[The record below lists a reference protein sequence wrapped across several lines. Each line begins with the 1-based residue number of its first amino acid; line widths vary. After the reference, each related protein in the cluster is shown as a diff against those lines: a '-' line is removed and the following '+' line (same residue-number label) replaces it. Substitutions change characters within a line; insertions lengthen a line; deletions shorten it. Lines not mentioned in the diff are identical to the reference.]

1 MVSARRNNPHL
12 PLEAEVVERIQESP
26 TIFTLRL
33 RFTDPVKH
41 AAFRFAPGQF
51 NMLYLYGVGEVPLS
65 IVSDPQ
71 DEHLFDHAIRVVG
84 RVTRGLEQLKAGDRL
99 GGGGPYGRGRAPQ
112 LAREKGGVVV
122 NGGLGWGAG

>member
-1 MVSARRNNPHL
+1 MINVESYLPAETQVVDRR
-12 PLEAEVVERIQESP
+12 QESA

-33 RFTDPVKH
+33 RFTDKKLQ
-41 AAFRFAPGQF
+41 ARYQFQPGQF
-51 NMLYLYGVGEVPLS
+51 NMLYLYGVGEVPIS

-71 DEHLFDHAIRVVG
+71 NEHLFDHAIRVVG